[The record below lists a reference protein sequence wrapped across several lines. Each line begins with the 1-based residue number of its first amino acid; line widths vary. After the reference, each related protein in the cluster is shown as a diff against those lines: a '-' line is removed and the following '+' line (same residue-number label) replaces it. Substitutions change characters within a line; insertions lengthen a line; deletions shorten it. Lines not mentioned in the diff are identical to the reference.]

1 MSNADDREAPR
12 PSKPPSA
19 PQAPRPSKQPPPPQ
33 QQQQQRPRPSRAPDA
48 PPSQGPR
55 PSKPP
60 QEPRPSRRP
69 PYEQPRPS
77 KRPPNEP
84 FRPSKG
90 PPQQGRRSDDQRP
103 SKRPPNPQGTPSI
116 PRPPRVPG
124 EGPPNAQDP
133 RGRGRPGQA
142 PQGQRPPQQPQRPQQ
157 QRPQQP
163 PQPQRPQG
171 PRPGDAR
178 APERRPNP
186 QPQAPQPRAS
196 QQPQPQA
203 QPEAVSE
210 APRRVY
216 LPLTAQSAE
225 LDPLGEPE
233 FPEYDW
239 PEGATLAGVAMV
251 RTPDA
256 SRATA
261 VDAGNAVL
269 RKGDTV
275 VLEGERGVD
284 LAVVTAPPR
293 RQMVSSRLPLR
304 VLRRAGEA
312 DLRAETRMRV
322 READATKVAAKVV
335 HELKLP
341 AKVVRVECGLTGART
356 VVHLASEER
365 LELRDVARAL
375 TTALRGRVEIRH
387 VGVRDAAKNLGG
399 VGPCGLQLCCNT
411 FLSEFAPVSIR
422 HAKDQGLA
430 LTPQRVSGV
439 CGRLMCCLVYEDAFY
454 RQQRALF
461 PKQNKRV
468 ITPKGEGRV
477 RDVDVLART
486 VRVLFPDG
494 QIDVFKVEEVR
505 SATAP
510 DPSREGSAA
519 PEPADDDGPDE
530 GADDAADKPDAPPE
544 A

>member
-1 MSNADDREAPR
+1 M
-12 PSKPPSA
+12 
-19 PQAPRPSKQPPPPQ
+19 
-33 QQQQQRPRPSRAPDA
+33 
-48 PPSQGPR
+48 
-55 PSKPP
+55 
-60 QEPRPSRRP
+60 
-69 PYEQPRPS
+69 
-77 KRPPNEP
+77 
-84 FRPSKG
+84 
-90 PPQQGRRSDDQRP
+90 
-103 SKRPPNPQGTPSI
+103 
-116 PRPPRVPG
+116 
-124 EGPPNAQDP
+124 
-133 RGRGRPGQA
+133 
-142 PQGQRPPQQPQRPQQ
+142 
-157 QRPQQP
+157 
-163 PQPQRPQG
+163 
-171 PRPGDAR
+171 
-178 APERRPNP
+178 
-186 QPQAPQPRAS
+186 
-196 QQPQPQA
+196 
-203 QPEAVSE
+203 SE
-210 APRRVY
+210 APKRVY
-216 LPLTAQSAE
+216 LPLSAQSAE

-256 SRATA
+256 SRATP

-284 LAVVTAPPR
+284 LAVVTSPPR
-293 RQMVSSRLPLR
+293 RQMVSARLPQR

-312 DLRAETRMRV
+312 DLRAEARMRI
-322 READATKVAAKVV
+322 READATKIAAKVV

-494 QIDVFKVEEVR
+494 GVEIFSVEEVR

-510 DPSREGSAA
+510 DPSRAGAAA
-519 PEPADDDGPDE
+519 PEAADDDGPE
-530 GADDAADKPDAPPE
+530 EVADKADAPPE
-544 A
+544 S